1 MESLST
7 LFHLFLDEEPCYCYL
22 QHFGLTKWSARQG
35 LKVFP
40 PQGSVSVLVCPNTRL
55 DILWISAWLALS
67 TGCKSKV
74 APLG

>member
-40 PQGSVSVLVCPNTRL
+40 PPKEVHQCWCVQTC
-55 DILWISAWLALS
+55 IWIFFEFQLGWLSAQA
-67 TGCKSKV
+67 
-74 APLG
+74 ARAR